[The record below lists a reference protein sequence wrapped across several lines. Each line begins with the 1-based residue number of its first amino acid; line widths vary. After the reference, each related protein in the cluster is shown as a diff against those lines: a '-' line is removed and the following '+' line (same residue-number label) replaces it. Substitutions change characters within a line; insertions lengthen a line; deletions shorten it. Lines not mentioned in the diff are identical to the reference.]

1 MITHPPVA
9 FSSETHWEYPSPR
22 TQAGRF
28 LAALLSDKHIDPLHG
43 WFTLGIYRLSD
54 TTLQLRKLGWPVITG
69 QLIVKNR
76 YGEECRVAQYYLQ
89 PEIIEETG
97 EPGRQFISQALASSR
112 RTA

>member
-1 MITHPPVA
+1 MST
-9 FSSETHWEYPSPR
+9 SSLHATQSVCNYTFPHPR

-28 LAALLSDKHIDPLHG
+28 LAALLSDKRIDPLHG

-54 TTLQLRKLGWPVITG
+54 TTHQLRKLGWPVITG

-76 YGEECRVAQYYLQ
+76 YGEECRVAQYYLLS
-89 PEIIEETG
+89 EIIEEIR

-112 RTA
+112 RTT